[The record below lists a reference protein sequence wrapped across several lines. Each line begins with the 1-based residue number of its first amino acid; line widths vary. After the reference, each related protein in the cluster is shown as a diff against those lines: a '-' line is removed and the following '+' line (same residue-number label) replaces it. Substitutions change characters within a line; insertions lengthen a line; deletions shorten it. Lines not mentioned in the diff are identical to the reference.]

1 MSTSIPKEMRAVQLE
16 KYHADLDSAIR
27 SLRVVSKPVPRPG
40 PGQVLVRI
48 EAAPCNPSDL
58 VFMQGF
64 YGVKK
69 PLPTVPGWEGAGTV
83 VASGGGFVGSWLKGK
98 RIACA
103 GQSDTDGT
111 WAEYYLADVKSCVPL
126 RKSITHEQ
134 GATMLINP
142 MTALALVDEAKKGR
156 HRAIVQTAAASQLGR
171 MVLRLT
177 LDSGL
182 ALINIVRRKEQED
195 ILKSMGAKFVL
206 NSESENFEDQLREEC
221 HRLHATIAFDAVA
234 GEMTG
239 KIFHAMPSDSTILV
253 YGVLSYTPCGDFDGR
268 DLIFGLKR
276 IEGFWLTDWIR
287 KGGFLRTFRATKQIQ
302 SLIADGSITTQV
314 DRRLKLEDVPEG
326 LIEYQKEMT
335 IGKILI
341 VPPMD

>member
-1 MSTSIPKEMRAVQLE
+1 MSEPIPKKMRAIQLE
-16 KYHADLDSAIR
+16 KYHADLDSGIH
-27 SLRVVSKPVPRPG
+27 SLCVVSKPVPRPR
-40 PGQVLVRI
+40 PGKVLVRI

-69 PLPTVPGWEGAGTV
+69 PLPAVPGWEGAGTV
-83 VASGGGFVGSWLKGK
+83 VASGGGIMGGWLKGK
-98 RIACA
+98 RVACA
-103 GQSDTDGT
+103 GQSESDGT

-126 RKSITHEQ
+126 RKNITLEQ

-142 MTALALVDEAKKGR
+142 LTALALVETAKKGG

-177 LDSGL
+177 LDSKL
-182 ALINIVRRKEQED
+182 ALINIVRRKEQEAV
-195 ILKSMGAKFVL
+195 LKSMGAEFVL
-206 NSESENFEDQLREEC
+206 NSESESFEDQLREAC
-221 HRLHATIAFDAVA
+221 HRLQATIAFDAVA

-239 KIFHAMPSDSTILV
+239 KIFNAMPPDSTILV

-276 IEGFWLTDWIR
+276 IQGFWLTDWIR
-287 KGGFLRTFRATKQIQ
+287 KGGLLRIIRATGQIQ
-302 SLIADGSITTQV
+302 KLIANGSIATQV
-314 DRRLKLEDVPEG
+314 HRRIKLEDVAEG
-326 LIEYQKEMT
+326 LMEYQKQMT
-335 IGKILI
+335 DGKILI
-341 VPPMD
+341 IPK

>member
-1 MSTSIPKEMRAVQLE
+1 MSASIPKEMRVIQLE
-16 KYHADLDSAIR
+16 KYHEDLEAAIR

-40 PGQVLVRI
+40 PGHVLVRM
-48 EAAPCNPSDL
+48 ETAPCNPSDL
-58 VFMQGF
+58 VFLQGL

-83 VASGGGFVGSWLKGK
+83 VASGGGFLGSWLKGK
-98 RIACA
+98 RVACG

-111 WAEYYLADVKSCVPL
+111 WAEYYLADVKACVPL

-134 GATMLINP
+134 GATLLINP
-142 MTALALVDEAKKGR
+142 LTALALVETAKKGR

-177 LDSGL
+177 LDSKL

-195 ILKSMGAKFVL
+195 ILRSLGAKFVL
-206 NSESENFEDQLREEC
+206 NSASENFEEQLREEC

-234 GEMTG
+234 GEITG
-239 KIFHAMPSDSTILV
+239 KIFNAMPPGATILV
-253 YGVLSYTPCGDFDGR
+253 YGVLSYSPCKGIDGR
-268 DLIFGLKR
+268 DLIFGRKR
-276 IEGFWLTDWIR
+276 VQGFWLTDWIR

-302 SLIADGSITTQV
+302 KLIADGAIATQV
-314 DRRLKLEDVPEG
+314 HRRLKLEDVPEG
-326 LIEYQKEMT
+326 LIEYQKQMT
-335 IGKILI
+335 TGKILI